1 MFFGQVNVRRTVTPS
16 VAFSLYGDCA
26 PDLTRFRRFL
36 LRGPQNQQQEPV
48 HVLRSLRML
57 PDFEGSLN
65 KRLLASQ
72 MQGALSGT
80 DYRLYQMRPLTA
92 YSSPQ
97 LSPLPTSPAQPQQL
111 QHDRQ
116 HSSFS
121 FSCDCLLHELSE
133 RRFHQSPLEFGS
145 VLFAGTGFFPGG
157 QLLDGIAAGSKK

>member
-1 MFFGQVNVRRTVTPS
+1 
-16 VAFSLYGDCA
+16 
-26 PDLTRFRRFL
+26 
-36 LRGPQNQQQEPV
+36 
-48 HVLRSLRML
+48 ML

-111 QHDRQ
+111 QHDPQ

-121 FSCDCLLHELSE
+121 FSCDCPQHELSE
-133 RRFHQSPLEFGS
+133 QWTH
-145 VLFAGTGFFPGG
+145 
-157 QLLDGIAAGSKK
+157 